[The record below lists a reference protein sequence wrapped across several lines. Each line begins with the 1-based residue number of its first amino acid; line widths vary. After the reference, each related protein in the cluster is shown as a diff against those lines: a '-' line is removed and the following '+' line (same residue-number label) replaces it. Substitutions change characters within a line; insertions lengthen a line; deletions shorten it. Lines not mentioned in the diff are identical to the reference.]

1 MSEDRELQ
9 AKIAALSGISQSAA
23 LKTRLTNSFMGKI
36 NLAKQRE
43 QNGQLKHVHYGYGRG
58 SANWTP
64 HRGTPYGAPR
74 GRGGKTFNN
83 RTLVLNSSGSR
94 TNSPVSAA
102 TPIEGTPTSE
112 MTPSPRGDGN
122 GWVVKRDRHMQLINP
137 AIYDKVSQQRAKDM
151 EQTAEQRRQQ
161 RSLRERAK
169 LNKHFQ
175 AAALPVATNINN
187 VHNPP
192 AASQAYEIDVE
203 GVRFRVADGGSKL
216 IRVSKDPI
224 TARVTP
230 KHAKIGGVTF
240 LRSKNGNLYRAG
252 IVKTRQYAKQQPVWH
267 RQADIT
273 TDPNPSKRLANPAR
287 GSLPP
292 VGLFPPAQRIQTAPC
307 AKGSGTCSKG
317 PQCRYLHDPSKVAM
331 CKDFLLRNNC
341 PLGDACDLSHEPSP
355 HRVPACLHFLRG
367 NCTNDDCRYAH
378 IRVNPSAPVCRAFG
392 TIGYCERGP
401 ECTERHVFECPDYA
415 NHAVCR
421 NPKCRLPH
429 VDRAGQIRKAASA
442 QSGAAD
448 GVEMD
453 ISSDDDDQMNS
464 DDVDSDAEIEEEII
478 MTDTN
483 DQGHEVSQ
491 QQDFIG
497 F

>member
-9 AKIAALSGISQSAA
+9 AKIAALSG
-23 LKTRLTNSFMGKI
+23 KI

-43 QNGQLKHVHYGYGRG
+43 QTSQGQQPSFGYGRG
-58 SANWTP
+58 SANWAP
-64 HRGTPYGAPR
+64 YRGTPYGAPR
-74 GRGGKTFNN
+74 GRGGKVFNN

-94 TNSPVSAA
+94 AQSSAPSTPNAA
-102 TPIEGTPTSE
+102 TTNAEA
-112 MTPSPRGDGN
+112 TPSPRADGN

-175 AAALPVATNINN
+175 ASAMPVTTNAGI
-187 VHNPP
+187 HTPNPS
-192 AASQAYEIDVE
+192 AASQSYEIDVE

-216 IRVSKDPI
+216 IRVSNDPN

-252 IVKTRQYAKQQPVWH
+252 IVKTRQIKPVKKISEPCP
-267 RQADIT
+267 RFT
-273 TDPNPSKRLANPAR
+273 T
-287 GSLPP
+287 
-292 VGLFPPAQRIQTAPC
+292 T
-307 AKGSGTCSKG
+307 GTCSKG
-317 PQCRYLHDPSKVAM
+317 PQCRYQHDPHKVAI

-341 PLGDACDLSHEPSP
+341 PLGEACDLSHEPTA

-392 TIGYCERGP
+392 TIGYCEKGP

-429 VDRAGQIRKAASA
+429 VDRAGQIRKAAGA
-442 QSGAAD
+442 QSSALD
-448 GVEMD
+448 SVEMD
-453 ISSDDDDQMNS
+453 ISSDDEAQINS

-478 MTDTN
+478 MTDA
-483 DQGHEVSQ
+483 DGQGHEVSR

>member
-9 AKIAALSGISQSAA
+9 AKIAALSG
-23 LKTRLTNSFMGKI
+23 KI

-43 QNGQLKHVHYGYGRG
+43 QTSQGQQPSFGMRDRQLCVASDLATDSRRGYGRG
-58 SANWTP
+58 SANWAP
-64 HRGTPYGAPR
+64 YRGTPYGAPR
-74 GRGGKTFNN
+74 GRGGKVFNN

-94 TNSPVSAA
+94 AQSSAPSTPNAA
-102 TPIEGTPTSE
+102 TTNAEA
-112 MTPSPRGDGN
+112 TPSPRADGN

-175 AAALPVATNINN
+175 ASAMPVTTNAGI
-187 VHNPP
+187 HTPNPS
-192 AASQAYEIDVE
+192 AASQSYEIDVE

-216 IRVSKDPI
+216 IRVSSECDSDSAVHRESKNPADDPN

-252 IVKTRQYAKQQPVWH
+252 IVKTRQCVDQRPRLC
-267 RQADIT
+267 RQANIRIESS
-273 TDPNPSKRLANPAR
+273 PSRRLANPAR
-287 GSLPP
+287 
-292 VGLFPPAQRIQTAPC
+292 
-307 AKGSGTCSKG
+307 GTCSKG
-317 PQCRYLHDPSKVAM
+317 PQCRYQHDPHKVAI

-341 PLGDACDLSHEPSP
+341 PLGEACDLSHEPTA

-392 TIGYCERGP
+392 TIGYCEKGP

-429 VDRAGQIRKAASA
+429 VDRAGQIRKAAGA
-442 QSGAAD
+442 QSSALD
-448 GVEMD
+448 SVEMD
-453 ISSDDDDQMNS
+453 ISSDDEAQINS

-478 MTDTN
+478 MTDA
-483 DQGHEVSQ
+483 DGQGHEVSR

>member
-9 AKIAALSGISQSAA
+9 AKIAALSG
-23 LKTRLTNSFMGKI
+23 KI

-43 QNGQLKHVHYGYGRG
+43 QTGQGQQPSYGYGRG
-58 SANWTP
+58 SANWAP
-64 HRGTPYGAPR
+64 YRGTPYGAPR
-74 GRGGKTFNN
+74 GRGGKVFNN
-83 RTLVLNSSGSR
+83 RTLVLNSSGPRAQS
-94 TNSPVSAA
+94 SAPSTPNA
-102 TPIEGTPTSE
+102 TTPNAE
-112 MTPSPRGDGN
+112 ATPSPRADGN

-175 AAALPVATNINN
+175 ASAMPVTTNAGI
-187 VHNPP
+187 HTQTPST
-192 AASQAYEIDVE
+192 ASQSYEIDVE

-216 IRVSKDPI
+216 IRVSTDPN

-252 IVKTRQYAKQQPVWH
+252 IVKTRQIKPVKKISEPCP
-267 RQADIT
+267 RFT
-273 TDPNPSKRLANPAR
+273 T
-287 GSLPP
+287 
-292 VGLFPPAQRIQTAPC
+292 T
-307 AKGSGTCSKG
+307 GTCSKG
-317 PQCRYLHDPSKVAM
+317 PQCRYQHDPHKVAI

-341 PLGDACDLSHEPSP
+341 PLGEACDLSHEPTA

-367 NCTNDDCRYAH
+367 NCTNDYCRYAH

-392 TIGYCERGP
+392 TIGYCEKGP

-429 VDRAGQIRKAASA
+429 VDRAGQIRKAAGA
-442 QSGAAD
+442 QSSALD
-448 GVEMD
+448 SVEMD
-453 ISSDDDDQMNS
+453 ISSDDEAQINS

-478 MTDTN
+478 MTDAD
-483 DQGHEVSQ
+483 DQGHEVSR

>member
-9 AKIAALSGISQSAA
+9 AKIAALSG
-23 LKTRLTNSFMGKI
+23 KI
-36 NLAKQRE
+36 NLAKQRDHTSH
-43 QNGQLKHVHYGYGRG
+43 GQQTQYGYGRG

-74 GRGGKTFNN
+74 GRGGKMFNN
-83 RTLVLNSSGSR
+83 RTLVLNSSASR

-102 TPIEGTPTSE
+102 TPTEGTPTSE
-112 MTPSPRGDGN
+112 ITPSPRGDGN

-137 AIYDKVSQQRAKDM
+137 AIYDKVAQQRAKDM

-175 AAALPVATNINN
+175 AAALPVSANTS

-192 AASQAYEIDVE
+192 ATSQSYEIDVE

-216 IRVSKDPI
+216 IRVSNDPI

-252 IVKTRQYAKQQPVWH
+252 IVKTRQTKPVQKISEPCP
-267 RQADIT
+267 RFT
-273 TDPNPSKRLANPAR
+273 T
-287 GSLPP
+287 
-292 VGLFPPAQRIQTAPC
+292 T
-307 AKGSGTCSKG
+307 GTCSKG
-317 PQCRYLHDPSKVAM
+317 PQCRYLHDPHKVDI

-392 TIGYCERGP
+392 TIGYCEKGP

-442 QSGAAD
+442 QNGAVD
-448 GVEMD
+448 SVDMD
-453 ISSDDDDQMNS
+453 ISSDDDEQINS

-478 MTDTN
+478 MTEAN
-483 DQGHEVSQ
+483 DQGHEVSR

>member
-9 AKIAALSGISQSAA
+9 AKIAALSG
-23 LKTRLTNSFMGKI
+23 KI

-43 QNGQLKHVHYGYGRG
+43 QTSQGQQPSFGYGRG
-58 SANWTP
+58 SANWAP
-64 HRGTPYGAPR
+64 YRGTPYGAPR
-74 GRGGKTFNN
+74 GRGGKVFNN

-94 TNSPVSAA
+94 AQSSAPSTPNAA
-102 TPIEGTPTSE
+102 TTNAEA
-112 MTPSPRGDGN
+112 TPSPRADGN

-175 AAALPVATNINN
+175 ASAKPVTTNAGI
-187 VHNPP
+187 HTPNPS
-192 AASQAYEIDVE
+192 AASQSYEIDVE

-216 IRVSKDPI
+216 IRVSNDPN

-252 IVKTRQYAKQQPVWH
+252 IVKTRQIKPVKKISEPCP
-267 RQADIT
+267 RFT
-273 TDPNPSKRLANPAR
+273 T
-287 GSLPP
+287 
-292 VGLFPPAQRIQTAPC
+292 T
-307 AKGSGTCSKG
+307 GTCSKG
-317 PQCRYLHDPSKVAM
+317 PQCRYQHDPHKVAI

-341 PLGDACDLSHEPSP
+341 PLGEACDLSHEPTA

-392 TIGYCERGP
+392 TIGYCEKGP

-429 VDRAGQIRKAASA
+429 VDRAGQIRKAAGA
-442 QSGAAD
+442 QSSALD
-448 GVEMD
+448 SVEMD
-453 ISSDDDDQMNS
+453 ISSDDEAQINS

-478 MTDTN
+478 MTDA
-483 DQGHEVSQ
+483 DGQGHEVSR